1 MTYYREVRGGRMQ
14 IGDLVKL
21 RPKSGHKTFKEEYH
35 GLLIDIQDVG
45 RNGSKT
51 TLYDILVGDINQ
63 LLTVSDIFFNVWRI
77 DDQR

>member
-1 MTYYREVRGGRMQ
+1 MK

-21 RPKSGHKTFKEEYH
+21 RPKSRPTTLEEYH
-35 GLLIDIQDVG
+35 GILINMADVG

-51 TLYDILVGDINQ
+51 ILYDVLVGEVDQ
-63 LLTVSDIFFNVWRI
+63 VLTVSDIFFDVWRI

>member
-1 MTYYREVRGGRMQ
+1 MK

-35 GLLIDIQDVG
+35 GLLINMQDVG
-45 RNGSKT
+45 RGGSKT
-51 TLYDILVGDINQ
+51 ILYDVLVGGINQ
-63 LLTVSDIFFNVWRI
+63 LLTVSDIFFEVWRI